1 MSRKLTSNER
11 LAKIL
16 SETQA
21 TIMEHNSRCV
31 RGFVE
36 VDALLFEEMLMELQE
51 RRKAAMDSAPVAWRY
66 RVAEESTRSNW
77 MFTEEEWRTKESISF
92 ESEPLCVASCSSM
105 SKKPAEK
112 SAFLQH
118 AENLAADA
126 KELAERVKRND
137 ITAVTSSEE
146 HRQLRDLVMMVKML
160 CRTIRKYN
168 PESQQ
173 AADYTAYLQKE
184 GLISAAD
191 CLRGSD
197 PKETDTEDRRG

>member
-1 MSRKLTSNER
+1 MTNNQLTDEELQTLIIELQQTAYRLNGTNSAYLMS
-11 LAKIL
+11 
-16 SETQA
+16 
-21 TIMEHNSRCV
+21 
-31 RGFVE
+31 
-36 VDALLFEEMLMELQE
+36 DAIKPLRELQE
-51 RRKAAMDSAPVAWRY
+51 RRKAAMDGEPVVFVDPHDPLEWADMQFLFWDAQRRMGISDEFITRAMVEKLAINKARQWPEPKDGEPRLHIKEQPAPV
-66 RVAEESTRSNW
+66 T
-77 MFTEEEWRTKESISF
+77 T
-92 ESEPLCVASCSSM
+92 
-105 SKKPAEK
+105 
-112 SAFLQH
+112 
-118 AENLAADA
+118 
-126 KELAERVKRND
+126 
-137 ITAVTSSEE
+137 SEE

>member
-1 MSRKLTSNER
+1 MTKSTITRDQLR
-11 LAKIL
+11 ALAVKKVESLKFAI
-16 SETQA
+16 TQSA
-21 TIMEHNSRCV
+21 FTNIR
-31 RGFVE
+31 RG
-36 VDALLFEEMLMELQE
+36 LEEELQLAE
-51 RRKAAMDSAPVAWRY
+51 FALAAIDVEPVAWRY

-92 ESEPLCVASCSSM
+92 ESEPLCVAPYTSM
-105 SKKPAEK
+105 FKKPTEK
-112 SAFLQH
+112 SAFLQY
-118 AENLAADA
+118 AEKLAADTKA
-126 KELAERVKRND
+126 LAERVKRND
-137 ITAVTSSEE
+137 ITAVTTSEE